1 MHVVFVLCAHE
12 PRLRVVSN
20 FDDRQMNRQSARA
33 YAFPRVACR
42 LSLARERPFAHS
54 SVSYSKSNMNAPPAA
69 LCLTMLWV
77 LLVNLTA

>member
-12 PRLRVVSN
+12 LRLRVVSN
-20 FDDRQMNRQSARA
+20 FDDRQMSEQNTRA
-33 YAFPRVACR
+33 YAFSRVACPPG
-42 LSLARERPFAHS
+42 LARERPFAHS
-54 SVSYSKSNMNAPPAA
+54 SVSYSKANMNASPAA